1 MRYLVPGDTRRE
13 RIVGWRPRLR
23 LSAHSWLSR
32 KTGAIFCDEIKRH
45 AALILAERL
54 RLFATLS
61 ELPGVTPF
69 RSFSNF
75 VLARFPDALA
85 VYEGLKARG
94 ILVKNVSAQH
104 SLMANTLRISVGTP
118 NEMHQLLAALKAL
131 VM

>member
-1 MRYLVPGDTRRE
+1 M
-13 RIVGWRPRLR
+13 
-23 LSAHSWLSR
+23 
-32 KTGAIFCDEIKRH
+32 
-45 AALILAERL
+45 
-54 RLFATLS
+54 LFRSATLS